1 MELQQIIQFIT
12 EPDKVLSIDDM
23 EEIIGYSTFWIYT
36 LEIEL
41 AEMDFQVDSERYRLL
56 EKHGAVNKA
65 EAMLKLTDIYRE
77 RKKKEL
83 TLKTLKS
90 YRSNIRKKRDRMI
103 SKY

>member
-1 MELQQIIQFIT
+1 MELQEIITYI
-12 EPDKVLSIDDM
+12 ENPDKALDIGLLEDIIDWV
-23 EEIIGYSTFWIYT
+23 THHIYT